1 MSRISAAEA
10 CRRLEVTLCFG
21 GTMKRKK
28 RQGRKPV
35 VKKAKKVT
43 KAKKA
48 KKATKVVQKPVK
60 LAQASRHEHNW
71 CRQCDGSGKV
81 HDGVCKLCKGSGKVR
96 FTLCLRCDQKMV
108 MDHIYDKVCPNC
120 KCRPCDSREPY
131 RVNFG

>member
-1 MSRISAAEA
+1 MSRVSAAEE
-10 CRRLEVTLCFG
+10 CRQREVTMCFG

-28 RQGRKPV
+28 RQRRKLV
-35 VKKAKKVT
+35 VKKVKKAKKVT
-43 KAKKA
+43 KAKA
-48 KKATKVVQKPVK
+48 KKVVKKPVK
-60 LAQASRHEHNW
+60 LAQASRHEHKW

-120 KCRPCDSREPY
+120 KCRPCDVKEPY